1 MVSYR
6 RASFGALPVPKV
18 CSLSEDL
25 TNYSKHQQNTLPCQR
40 TGIMAAFLSFEQFE
54 GWGKIHHN
62 LKIGA

>member
-6 RASFGALPVPKV
+6 RASFGTLPVPKV

-40 TGIMAAFLSFEQFE
+40 TGIMAAFQTFEQFE
-54 GWGKIHHN
+54 G
-62 LKIGA
+62 